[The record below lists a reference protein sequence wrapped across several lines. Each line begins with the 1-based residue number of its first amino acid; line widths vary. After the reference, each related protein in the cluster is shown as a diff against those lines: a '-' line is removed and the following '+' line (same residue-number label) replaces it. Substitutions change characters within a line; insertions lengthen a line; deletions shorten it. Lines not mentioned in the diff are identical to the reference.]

1 MYYRSYVTWYIE
13 EMRILELHIST
24 LGYALLTLL
33 ARESLSG
40 YDLAQRMK
48 KPIGFFWQ
56 AQHSKIY
63 PELAHLE
70 EEGYVT
76 HQVIV
81 QKDRPQKKLYT
92 ITRTGRHALQVW
104 VTLPPSPPPERNEL
118 LLKAYAIW
126 LADPEAVIEL
136 FRTQEQLHARQ
147 LALFEQIRVDIE
159 QKSEGS
165 LRPDQPL
172 FGDYATVRM
181 GVAYEREY
189 VTWCRWMLE
198 QLNQAL
204 ESTGQDKQ

>member
-1 MYYRSYVTWYIE
+1 MD
-13 EMRILELHIST
+13 IST

-40 YDLAQRMK
+40 YDLAMLMK

-70 EEGYVT
+70 EEGYIT

-81 QKDRPQKKLYT
+81 QEVRPQKKLYT
-92 ITRTGRHALQVW
+92 ITEIGSRALQTW
-104 VTLPPSPPPERNEL
+104 VTLPPSPPPQRNEL
-118 LLKAYAIW
+118 LLKVYAIW
-126 LADPEAVIEL
+126 LVDPEAALEL
-136 FRTQEQLHARQ
+136 FRTQEQVHAGQ
-147 LALFEQIRVDIE
+147 LALFEQIRVTIE
-159 QKSEGS
+159 QKSGGS

-198 QLNQAL
+198 QLEQAL
-204 ESTGQDKQ
+204 ESTRQDRQ

>member
-1 MYYRSYVTWYIE
+1 MS
-13 EMRILELHIST
+13 IST
-24 LGYALLTLL
+24 LGYAMLTLL
-33 ARESLSG
+33 AREPLSG
-40 YDLAQRMK
+40 YDLTLRMK

-76 HQVIV
+76 HQVV
-81 QKDRPQKKLYT
+81 MQEKRPQKKLYT
-92 ITRTGRHALQVW
+92 ITSRGRRALQAW

-118 LLKAYAIW
+118 LLKTYAIW
-126 LADPEAVIEL
+126 LVDPQTAIEL
-136 FRTQEQLHARQ
+136 FRTQEQLHAEQ
-147 LALFEQIRVDIE
+147 LALFEQIQANIE
-159 QKSEGS
+159 QKSAAS

-198 QLNQAL
+198 QLEQAL
-204 ESTGQDKQ
+204 ESTGQDKH

>member
-1 MYYRSYVTWYIE
+1 MG
-13 EMRILELHIST
+13 IST
-24 LGYALLTLL
+24 LSYALLTLL

-40 YDLAQRMK
+40 YDLAMRMK
-48 KPIGFFWQ
+48 RPISFFWQ

-70 EEGYVT
+70 EEGYIT

-81 QKDRPQKKLYT
+81 QEDRPQKKLYT
-92 ITRTGRHALQVW
+92 ITGAGSRALQAW
-104 VTLPPSPPPERNEL
+104 VTLPPSPPPQRNEL
-118 LLKAYAIW
+118 LLKVYAIW
-126 LADPEAVIEL
+126 LADPEAALEL
-136 FRTQEQLHARQ
+136 FRTQEQVHAGQ
-147 LALFEQIRVDIE
+147 LALFEQIRVTIE
-159 QKSEGS
+159 QKSGGS

-198 QLNQAL
+198 QLEQAL
-204 ESTGQDKQ
+204 ESTRQDRQ

>member
-1 MYYRSYVTWYIE
+1 MS
-13 EMRILELHIST
+13 IST

-33 ARESLSG
+33 AREPLSG
-40 YDLAQRMK
+40 YDLALRMK

-81 QKDRPQKKLYT
+81 QEDRPQKKLYT
-92 ITRTGRHALQVW
+92 ISRTGNRALQAW
-104 VTLPPSPPPERNEL
+104 VTLPPSPPPQRNEL
-118 LLKAYAIW
+118 LLKVYAIW
-126 LADPEAVIEL
+126 LTNPEAAIEL
-136 FRTQEQLHARQ
+136 FRSQEQLHAEQ
-147 LALFEQIRVDIE
+147 LALFEQIRVNIE
-159 QKSEGS
+159 QKSGGS

-198 QLNQAL
+198 QLEQAL
-204 ESTGQDKQ
+204 KSTGQYRQ

>member
-1 MYYRSYVTWYIE
+1 
-13 EMRILELHIST
+13 MRIIELRIST

-33 ARESLSG
+33 ARDPLSG

-92 ITRTGRHALQVW
+92 ITEMGLHALQAW
-104 VTLPPSPPPERNEL
+104 ITLSPSPPPERNEL

-136 FRTQEQLHARQ
+136 FQTQEQLHARQ
-147 LALFEQIRVDIE
+147 LAHFEQIRVDIE
-159 QKSEGS
+159 QKSGGS

-198 QLNQAL
+198 QLELSL
-204 ESTGQDKQ
+204 ESTGHNKQ